1 MHEAGDEVED
11 VGWEDPD
18 VTVGDGQPGETGSE
32 PVDVWQSSAAH
43 NNCGEHAETWNVIFA
58 KMKSTIIIVRFDI
71 SIDIF
76 IQFHYLDLYG
86 ENLLILYWGQAL
98 ANCQQLH

>member
-1 MHEAGDEVED
+1 MED

-43 NNCGEHAETWNVIFA
+43 NNCGENAET
-58 KMKSTIIIVRFDI
+58 
-71 SIDIF
+71 
-76 IQFHYLDLYG
+76 
-86 ENLLILYWGQAL
+86 
-98 ANCQQLH
+98 